1 MAEGPR
7 LLHHCDLRIRARQA
21 MTIQQQVKCAD
32 RELGKRRALY
42 PRMIDQRKLTQAK
55 ADEEIAGM
63 AAIVATLTRLQHLA
77 EVSEEIRVPIVP
89 EAAPQNEKQK
99 LTQAKL
105 L

>member
-1 MAEGPR
+1 MAEGPALR
-7 LLHHCDLRIRARQA
+7 HHRDLWLRARQA
-21 MTIQQQVKCAD
+21 MTIQQQVKCAE

-42 PRMIDQRKLTQAK
+42 PRMIEQRKLTQAK

-77 EVSEEIRVPIVP
+77 EVSEEIRGPIVP
-89 EAAPQNEKQK
+89 EQAPQKQK
-99 LTQAKL
+99 LTQASL